1 MYVRHVDPA
10 LQKPLRLGTVLYT
23 INPPN
28 LNANILKVPN
38 HKSTQMK
45 KEIREIDTTMLKYE
59 DMGKINANK
68 CQTSFT

>member
-1 MYVRHVDPA
+1 
-10 LQKPLRLGTVLYT
+10 
-23 INPPN
+23 
-28 LNANILKVPN
+28 
-38 HKSTQMK
+38 MK